1 MIQNF
6 VPLEMSEKKTDFK
19 LVFNMDRLPFIP
31 VLEQSNQDKMPK
43 SPLILGLNL
52 FKNMKNFWLLK
63 YLTEILMTALV
74 ELLTRPVFKKCSD
87 L

>member
-19 LVFNMDRLPFIP
+19 LVFNMDRLQFIP
-31 VLEQSNQDKMPK
+31 VLEQSNQDKMLK

-52 FKNMKNFWLLK
+52 FKNMKNSWLSK
-63 YLTEILMTALV
+63 YLTEILMTVLA
-74 ELLTRPVFKKCSD
+74 ELLTRQVFQKVF
-87 L
+87 

>member
-19 LVFNMDRLPFIP
+19 LVYNMDRLQYIP
-31 VLEQSNQDKMPK
+31 VLEQSNQDKMRK

-63 YLTEILMTALV
+63 YLTEILTIVLV
-74 ELLTRPVFKKCSD
+74 ELLTRLVFKKVF
-87 L
+87 

>member
-19 LVFNMDRLPFIP
+19 LVFNMDHLQFIP
-31 VLEQSNQDKMPK
+31 VLEQSNQDKMLK

-52 FKNMKNFWLLK
+52 FKNMKNSWLSK
-63 YLTEILMTALV
+63 YLTEILMTVLA
-74 ELLTRPVFKKCSD
+74 ELLTRQVFQKVF
-87 L
+87 

>member
-19 LVFNMDRLPFIP
+19 LVFNMDHLQFIL
-31 VLEQSNQDKMPK
+31 VLEQSNRDKMLK

-63 YLTEILMTALV
+63 FLTEILMIVLV
-74 ELLTRPVFKKCSD
+74 ELLTRLVFKKVF
-87 L
+87 

>member
-19 LVFNMDRLPFIP
+19 LVYNMDRLQYIP
-31 VLEQSNQDKMPK
+31 VLEQSNQDKMRK

-63 YLTEILMTALV
+63 YLTEILTIALG
-74 ELLTRPVFKKCSD
+74 ELLTRPVFEKVF
-87 L
+87 